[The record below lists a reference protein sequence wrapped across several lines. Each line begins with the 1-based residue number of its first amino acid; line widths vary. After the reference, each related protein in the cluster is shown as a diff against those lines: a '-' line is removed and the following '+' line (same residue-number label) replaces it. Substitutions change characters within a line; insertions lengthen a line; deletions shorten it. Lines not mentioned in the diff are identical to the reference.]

1 MNRLNVSTLILTLVL
16 SATSVF
22 GHGGEEHSHGDE
34 TPATSTANTSARLA
48 LEGEQLEAVLVY
60 SETPWQLYLDDR
72 DRNAPV
78 DAELNIDLDG
88 QTLAVERVDN
98 GSYQLAVPE
107 NSLGKHSIV
116 IAVTSEQ
123 YNELLLADFTVSA
136 DQEAAHQHWSWWWLT
151 LLLVPLAG
159 WLFWRKR
166 QAATAVLI
174 MTFVGAS
181 TDGFA
186 HGDEQHSHES
196 ELPTTLGSA
205 SPMRLPDGQL
215 FVPKPSQ
222 RLMNVRTEK
231 TALDSHTLSYRL
243 NAQVIA
249 DPSGSGLVQATQTGR
264 VLPAGKRLPQL
275 GAEVK
280 AGAVLAYLEPV
291 LSQGERASLQAEHA
305 QVQSQLQLAEQRWQ
319 RLQQIRDSVPRK
331 EWEAAQADVDA
342 LRVHATSLQQSLHAK
357 LPLTAPVSGVISDVK
372 IVAGAI
378 ADTGQTLF
386 EIVTPKAFLVEAL
399 AFDEAMAAQIKDAVF
414 VHQGNEYAL
423 SFIGA
428 GRKLR
433 DQAVPVQFR
442 LREPAERLSVG
453 AIGSALVV
461 SGQQQ
466 SGVLV
471 PQSALLRGDDGRQM
485 LVIKLAPEIFALR
498 AVEAQAQPNATAL
511 VTSGLQG
518 GERVVVSGASL
529 LQQVR

>member
-1 MNRLNVSTLILTLVL
+1 MNRLNISSLILILMFST
-16 SATSVF
+16 TSVF
-22 GHGGEEHSHGDE
+22 GHGGEEHSHGE
-34 TPATSTANTSARLA
+34 EAVATSNVNASARLA

-78 DAELNIDLDG
+78 DAELNIALDG
-88 QTLAVERVDN
+88 QTLAIERIDN
-98 GSYQLAVPE
+98 GSYQLGVPE
-107 NSLGKHSIV
+107 NLLGKHSIV

-123 YNELLLADFTVSA
+123 YNELLLAEFTVNA
-136 DQEAAHQHWSWWWLT
+136 DQEAAHEHLSWWWLV
-151 LLLVPLAG
+151 LLLAPLAVG
-159 WLFWRKR
+159 LFWRKR
-166 QAATAVLI
+166 QAAMTVLVVAFLS
-174 MTFVGAS
+174 TS
-181 TDGFA
+181 TDSFA

-215 FVPKPSQ
+215 FVPKSSQ
-222 RLMNVRTEK
+222 RLMNVRTTK
-231 TALDSHTLSYRL
+231 TALDTHTLSFRL

-280 AGAVLAYLEPV
+280 AGVVLAHLEPV
-291 LSQGERASLQAEHA
+291 LSQSERASLQAEQA
-305 QVQSQLQLAEQRWQ
+305 RVQSQLLLAEQRWR
-319 RLQQIRDSVPRK
+319 RLQEIRDSVPRK
-331 EWEAAQADVDA
+331 EWEAAQAEVDA
-342 LRVHATSLQQSLHAK
+342 LRVQTSSLEKSLHAK

-386 EIVTPKAFLVEAL
+386 EIVTPKAFLVEAM
-399 AFDEAMAAQIKDAVF
+399 AFDAAIAGQIKDAVF
-414 VHQGNEYAL
+414 LHQGKEYPL
-423 SFIGA
+423 NFIGA

-442 LREPAERLSVG
+442 LQQPVERLSVG

-485 LVIKLAPEIFALR
+485 LIIKLAPEIFALR

-511 VTSGLQG
+511 ITSGLQG